1 MIDKD
6 VLFVLAE
13 LAVALAGFSAV
24 IGVLSSSREST
35 DLKVNALRLQ
45 VMLETC
51 FMVAAAAL
59 IPIIL
64 DKFGVNHNL
73 LWRAASAAFLCIA
86 IPFEIVARNR
96 TKDMPNMTVT
106 KINVNTINWAL
117 SIGADLILVAI
128 LLNLV
133 GTWSDA
139 FYIVA
144 MFGQLTLAGILF
156 VQFAAETFRHPDRG

>member
-1 MIDKD
+1 MIDQA

-13 LAVALAGFSAV
+13 LAVALAGFSAI
-24 IGVLSSSREST
+24 IGVLSTRRDST

-51 FMVAAAAL
+51 FMVAAVAL

-86 IPFEIVARNR
+86 IPFEIIARNR
-96 TKDMPNMTVT
+96 TKHISNMTLT
-106 KINVNTINWAL
+106 RINVNTINWVL
-117 SIGADLILVAI
+117 SIGADLVLVAI

-144 MFGQLTLAGILF
+144 LFAQLTLAGILF
-156 VQFAAETFRHPDRG
+156 VQFAGETFSHPDRG

>member
-24 IGVLSSSREST
+24 IGVLSSRREST

-96 TKDMPNMTVT
+96 TKDMPNMTLT

-117 SIGADLILVAI
+117 SIGADLILLAI
-128 LLNLV
+128 LLNAV
-133 GTWSDA
+133 GTWTDA

-144 MFGQLTLAGILF
+144 LFGQLTLAGILF
-156 VQFAAETFRHPDRG
+156 IQFSAETFTHADRD